1 MKRYETFAVLNS
13 DISEEERRPVTER
26 ISSLISGQN
35 GMLIRVDEWGTRRL
49 AYEIKTKIRGYYI
62 RFEFCGAGPL
72 VNEIERFCRIDD
84 RVLKY
89 MTVLIDE
96 NADIEKIRQEMEEA
110 KKEVKPQDSEAVNP
124 SDPMEKS
131 ADTKPISEA
140 PETHSGTDSKTD
152 AGQPA
157 TDEPLTD
164 AKKEEP
170 NE

>member
-1 MKRYETFAVLNS
+1 MKRYETFVVLNP
-13 DISEEERRPVTER
+13 DISEDERKPATER

-49 AYEIKTKIRGYYI
+49 AYEIKKKSRGYYI

-96 NADIEKIRQEMEEA
+96 NVDIEKIRQEIEAAKEEI
-110 KKEVKPQDSEAVNP
+110 KPQDSDAVNP
-124 SDPMEKS
+124 SDSAEKITD
-131 ADTKPISEA
+131 AEPLSEA
-140 PETHSGTDSKTD
+140 PEADDEADAKTD
-152 AGQPA
+152 LNQPE
-157 TDEPLTD
+157 TEEPLTEE
-164 AKKEEP
+164 KKEEP
-170 NE
+170 HE